1 MTTPEPGK
9 GIPANTTE
17 VLAATIAAAVE
28 RQLTQYVSAMAQQ
41 VDAARKSVADS
52 REELRAEF
60 HAAHLSLQNALE
72 GRLGEFAEH
81 QQSRLQTIE
90 ATAAGLAADGPTG
103 GGSIDAG
110 ELIAVREHI
119 DAQSAAAHARID
131 DLQRSARRFDE
142 QTSALVQHVNDT
154 TIALSQRMD
163 EGNQALATAVE
174 ERLGLVRDTLE
185 TVGPEVQRQ
194 LTEHAQL
201 LTQRLDFTEH
211 KVTDRMLAMEERV
224 NEQNGTKIAT
234 IEATVGRIGS
244 GFDDAMGA
252 LSQRMLE
259 LENRLHEA
267 FLQVNIL
274 NEKVATVDED
284 AINKVRDQLSAAVGE
299 VMLVR
304 IELDRVVANTDE
316 KVDKASLRMAEI
328 EALLTDQMDVSASV
342 QLERLD
348 ELERAMA
355 ELDPGQFVR
364 RGEGAGGAP
373 VTGTITTA
381 AGNMTPTAAV
391 PGLNPIPPR
400 QTLPSTSLGST
411 LAAANTT
418 PPTPPASGPT
428 SPTEPSLSSF

>member
-1 MTTPEPGK
+1 MSTPQPAHGL
-9 GIPANTTE
+9 PANTTE

-41 VDAARKSVADS
+41 VDAARQAIADS
-52 REELRAEF
+52 RDELRAEF
-60 HAAHLSLQNALE
+60 HAAHLTLQAALE
-72 GRLGEFAEH
+72 GRLGEFADH
-81 QQSRLQTIE
+81 QLTRLQAIE
-90 ATAAGLAADGPTG
+90 ANAAMAGATAP

-110 ELIAVREHI
+110 ELIALREHI
-119 DAQSAAAHARID
+119 DGQSAAAHARID

-163 EGNQALATAVE
+163 EGNQALASAVE
-174 ERLGLVRDTLE
+174 ERLGLVRTTLE
-185 TVGPEVQRQ
+185 AVGPEVQRQ

-201 LTQRLDFTEH
+201 LGQRLDFTEH

-224 NEQNGTKIAT
+224 NEQNGTKIAKL
-234 IEATVGRIGS
+234 EATVGRIGA
-244 GFDDAMGA
+244 GFDDAMVA

-274 NEKVATVDED
+274 NEKVSTVDEE
-284 AINKVRDQLSAAVGE
+284 AINKVKDQLSSAVGE

-316 KVDKASLRMAEI
+316 KVDKAALRMAEI
-328 EALLTDQMDVSASV
+328 EALLTDQLDVSTAV

-355 ELDPGQFVR
+355 VIDPNEVLR
-364 RGEGAGGAP
+364 RSQSAAGAP
-373 VTGTITTA
+373 V
-381 AGNMTPTAAV
+381 AGHSPAGAV
-391 PGLNPIPPR
+391 PGLSAVPPR
-400 QTLPSTSLGST
+400 PTLPSTSLGST
-411 LAAANTT
+411 LGG
-418 PPTPPASGPT
+418 PTPTSPPPGGGTS

>member
-1 MTTPEPGK
+1 MSTPQPARGL
-9 GIPANTTE
+9 PANTTE

-41 VDAARKSVADS
+41 VDAARQAVADS

-60 HAAHLSLQNALE
+60 HAAHLTLQTALE

-81 QQSRLQTIE
+81 QLSRLSAIE
-90 ATAAGLAADGPTG
+90 TNVSMPGAMPAA

-110 ELIAVREHI
+110 ELIALREHI
-119 DAQSAAAHARID
+119 DAQSAGAHARID
-131 DLQRSARRFDE
+131 DTHARARRFDE

-163 EGNQALATAVE
+163 EGNQALAGALE
-174 ERLGLVRDTLE
+174 ERLGLVRSTLE
-185 TVGPEVQRQ
+185 AVGPEVHRQ
-194 LTEHAQL
+194 LTEHAAL
-201 LTQRLDFTEH
+201 LGQRLDFTEH

-224 NEQNGTKIAT
+224 NEQNGTKIAKL
-234 IEATVGRIGS
+234 EATVGRIGA
-244 GFDDAMGA
+244 GFDDAMVA

-259 LENRLHEA
+259 LENRVHEA

-274 NEKVATVDED
+274 TEKVTTVDED
-284 AINKVRDQLSAAVGE
+284 AINKVKDQLSSAVGE

-348 ELERAMA
+348 ELERAIA
-355 ELDPGQFVR
+355 VLDPSQLVR
-364 RGEGAGGAP
+364 RSDLAGGAP
-373 VTGTITTA
+373 A
-381 AGNMTPTAAV
+381 AAHAAPASAV
-391 PGLNPIPPR
+391 PGFSPVPPR
-400 QTLPSTSLGST
+400 PTVPSTSLGTT
-411 LAAANTT
+411 LGGAPTT
-418 PPTPPASGPT
+418 PTPAPGATS

>member
-1 MTTPEPGK
+1 MSTPESARGL
-9 GIPANTTE
+9 PANTTE

-41 VDAARKSVADS
+41 VDAARQAIADS
-52 REELRAEF
+52 RDELRAEF
-60 HAAHLSLQNALE
+60 HAAHLTLQTSLE

-81 QQSRLQTIE
+81 QLARLNAIE
-90 ATAAGLAADGPTG
+90 ANAAMVGASAP

-110 ELIAVREHI
+110 ELIALREHI
-119 DAQSAAAHARID
+119 DGQSAAAHARID

-163 EGNQALATAVE
+163 EGNQALASAVE
-174 ERLGLVRDTLE
+174 ERLGLVRTTLE
-185 TVGPEVQRQ
+185 AVGPEVQRQ

-201 LTQRLDFTEH
+201 LGQRLDFTEH
-211 KVTDRMLAMEERV
+211 RVTDRMLAMEERV
-224 NEQNGTKIAT
+224 NEQNGTKIAKL
-234 IEATVGRIGS
+234 EATVGRIGA
-244 GFDDAMGA
+244 GFDDAMVA

-274 NEKVATVDED
+274 NEKVSTVDEE
-284 AINKVRDQLSAAVGE
+284 AINKVKDQLSSAVGE

-316 KVDKASLRMAEI
+316 KVDKAALRMAEI
-328 EALLTDQMDVSASV
+328 EALLTDQMDVSTAV

-355 ELDPGQFVR
+355 VLDPNEVLR
-364 RGEGAGGAP
+364 RSQNAGGTP
-373 VTGTITTA
+373 A
-381 AGNMTPTAAV
+381 AGHSTPGVAAV
-391 PGLNPIPPR
+391 PGLSAVPPR
-400 QTLPSTSLGST
+400 PTLPSTSLGST
-411 LAAANTT
+411 LGG
-418 PPTPPASGPT
+418 PTPTSPPLAGGTS